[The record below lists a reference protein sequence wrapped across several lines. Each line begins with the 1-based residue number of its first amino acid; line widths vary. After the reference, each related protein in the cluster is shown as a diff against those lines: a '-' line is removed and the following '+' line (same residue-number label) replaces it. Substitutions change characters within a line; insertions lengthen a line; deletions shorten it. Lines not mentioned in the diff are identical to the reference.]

1 MFVDSI
7 GGGSTYDPLQL
18 LDTQETAAL
27 LSVEPDTLS
36 HWRYRGGGPK
46 FVKIGRSVR
55 YRRMDL
61 LAFIEMNTFGSSAER
76 SMHDM
81 QLVSL

>member
-1 MFVDSI
+1 MSVDTI

-27 LSVEPDTLS
+27 LGVEPDTLN

-46 FVKIGRSVR
+46 FVKMGRAVR

-61 LAFIEMNTFGSSAER
+61 LAFIEMRTFRSNAER
-76 SMHDM
+76 HMPERQVKSH
-81 QLVSL
+81 

>member
-1 MFVDSI
+1 MSVDTI

-18 LDTQETAAL
+18 LDTQQTAAL
-27 LSVEPDTLS
+27 LCVEPDTLS

-61 LAFIEMNTFGSSAER
+61 ETFIEMNTFGSSAER
-76 SMHDM
+76 SIRTM
-81 QLVSL
+81 